1 MATTDEDR
9 QELATLVRRLAVL
22 PSVLFAT
29 LAGVLVWEWQHGDES
44 ERLMHLA
51 LVAMLLT
58 GVGLSWFTVRQI
70 RRLSAVYERAVAAR
84 EQFLSIASHELRT
97 PLTSLQLQLQSLA
110 RSAGPD
116 PKASGK
122 VRAAARSAERLAEL
136 VDRLLDVSRT
146 GSRELEIVPEETDL
160 ADVARAAAARF
171 ADALEDSGS
180 SLSLAVEGPVRGHW
194 DRLRVDSVV
203 ANLISNAIKYGGG
216 KPIELGVEQVGS
228 RARLWVRDQGIGVAE
243 ADRARIFDRFER
255 AVPERN
261 YGGFGIG
268 LWLAR
273 LVAEAHGGSL
283 RLEGPPGGG
292 STFVLELPLGR
303 AR

>member
-136 VDRLLDVSRT
+136 VYRLLDVSRT

-180 SLSLAVEGPVRGHW
+180 SLSLAVGGPVRGHW

>member
-29 LAGVLVWEWQHGDES
+29 LAGVLVWEWQHGDET
-44 ERLMHLA
+44 ERLMHVA

-58 GVGLSWFTVRQI
+58 GAGLSWFTVRQI

-146 GSRELEIVPEETDL
+146 GSRELEIIPEETDL
-160 ADVARAAAARF
+160 ADIARAAATRF

-216 KPIELGVEQVGS
+216 KPIEVGVEQVGS

-243 ADRARIFDRFER
+243 ADRDRIFDRFVR

-268 LWLAR
+268 LWLSR